1 VCARDRRAGS
11 RPNPQS
17 AGFGLHVGLFFRNTG
32 ISEELATAFRAD
44 QCRASSRFRRREP
57 IDDDV
62 FHPVAVVTG
71 TKRIGSVVGV
81 RLAEKGAD
89 VVLTYNRSK
98 KEAESAAQIIKD
110 KGRRTLTLQVNLSHY
125 EDTRKMADEIL
136 NRMGR
141 IDILVNMASIYSSK
155 PFLETSEADW
165 DENMSIN
172 LKSAYLCAKAVIPAM
187 RVQGGGRIINF
198 ADWIAA
204 SGRPRYKG
212 FVEYYV
218 SKVGVIGLTESLA
231 LELAPYNILV
241 NAIAPG
247 PILAPPHLT
256 PDEDAEVK
264 KATPLGRW
272 GGEEEI
278 SKAVISLLETDFIT
292 GECIRVDGG
301 RHVY

>member
-1 VCARDRRAGS
+1 VEVQGK
-11 RPNPQS
+11 
-17 AGFGLHVGLFFRNTG
+17 
-32 ISEELATAFRAD
+32 
-44 QCRASSRFRRREP
+44 
-57 IDDDV
+57 
-62 FHPVAVVTG
+62 VAVITG
-71 TKRIGSVVGV
+71 TKRIGSVVGL

-98 KEAESAAQIIKD
+98 KEAVAAAELIGN
-110 KGRRTLTLQVNLSHY
+110 KGRRAMTLQANLSLSQ
-125 EDTRKMADEIL
+125 DTQSMVKEIL
-136 NRMGR
+136 LQMGR
-141 IDILVNMASIYSSK
+141 IDILVNMASVYLSK

-165 DENMSIN
+165 DENISVN
-172 LKSAYLCAKAVIPAM
+172 LKSAYLCAKAVLPAM
-187 RVQGGGRIINF
+187 RAQGGGRIINF

-231 LELAPYNILV
+231 LELAPYHILV

-247 PILAPPHLT
+247 PILAPPGLT
-256 PDEDAEVK
+256 PEEDAEVK

-272 GGEEEI
+272 GGEDEI
-278 SKAVISLLETDFIT
+278 AKAVISLVETDFIT

-301 RHVY
+301 RHVS

>member
-1 VCARDRRAGS
+1 VDIRGK
-11 RPNPQS
+11 
-17 AGFGLHVGLFFRNTG
+17 
-32 ISEELATAFRAD
+32 
-44 QCRASSRFRRREP
+44 
-57 IDDDV
+57 
-62 FHPVAVVTG
+62 VAVITG
-71 TKRIGSVVGV
+71 TKRIGSAVGM

-98 KEAESAAQIIKD
+98 KEAEATAELIKSM
-110 KGRRTLTLQVNLSHY
+110 GRRAMTLQANLSLSL
-125 EDTRKMADEIL
+125 DTEVMVKKVLEQF
-136 NRMGR
+136 GR
-141 IDILVNMASIYSSK
+141 IDILTNMASIYSPK
-155 PFLETSEADW
+155 PFLETSETDW
-165 DENMSIN
+165 DENISIN
-172 LKSAYLCAKAVIPAM
+172 LKSVYLCAKAVLPAM
-187 RVQGGGRIINF
+187 RAQGGGRIINF

-247 PILAPPHLT
+247 PILAPPGLT
-256 PDEDAEVK
+256 AEEDAEVK

-278 SKAVISLLETDFIT
+278 AKTVVCLVETDFIT

-301 RHVY
+301 RHVI

>member
-1 VCARDRRAGS
+1 VDIRGK
-11 RPNPQS
+11 
-17 AGFGLHVGLFFRNTG
+17 
-32 ISEELATAFRAD
+32 
-44 QCRASSRFRRREP
+44 
-57 IDDDV
+57 
-62 FHPVAVVTG
+62 VAVITG
-71 TKRIGSVVGV
+71 TKRIGSVVGL

-89 VVLTYNRSK
+89 VVLTYNRSR
-98 KEAESAAQIIKD
+98 KEAEATAELIKN
-110 KGRRTLTLQVNLSHY
+110 KGQRAMTLQANLSLSV
-125 EDTRKMADEIL
+125 EAQGMVKEIL
-136 NRMGR
+136 GQFGR
-141 IDILVNMASIYSSK
+141 IDILANMASIYSSK
-155 PFLETSEADW
+155 PFLDTTEADW

-172 LKSAYLCAKAVIPAM
+172 LKSVYLCAKAVLPAM
-187 RVQGGGRIINF
+187 RAQGGGRIVNF

-204 SGRPRYKG
+204 SGRPRYRG

-247 PILAPPHLT
+247 PILAPPDLT
-256 PDEDAEVK
+256 PEEDAEVK

-272 GGEEEI
+272 GGEDEI
-278 SKAVISLLETDFIT
+278 AKAVISLVETDFIT